1 MLANGKAE
9 WPAGG
14 EWLAKARAEPRGAEV
29 QPEPCGCAPHR
40 PNPRIAGLNRRRP
53 CLPPAGRPRRARMQL
68 VLPSPQRELRA
79 AERWARRGVRGHFA
93 DHAASSDHA
102 PMNLGPREPL

>member
-29 QPEPCGCAPHR
+29 QPEPCGCARHR

-53 CLPPAGRPRRARMQL
+53 CLPPAGRPQRAHMQL

-79 AERWARRGVRGHFA
+79 AERWGG
-93 DHAASSDHA
+93 
-102 PMNLGPREPL
+102 GG